1 MSGIGQIIFGYQLP
15 INMCLGLDRLF
26 LVIQLPINMCLG
38 LDRLFLVISYQLI
51 CVWDWIDYFWLSVT
65 N

>member
-26 LVIQLPINMCLG
+26 LVISYQLMCLG
-38 LDRLFLVISYQLI
+38 LDRLFVVISYQLI